1 MTPARPGAAPGLC
14 QTARPMPGPRL
25 AVVAAVCAA
34 AVLGLAAGPAGGAVG
49 HPTPSPAVAAASARA
64 GARSSTGASTT
75 GAPSS
80 SLVPSVTEAERE
92 RVADP
97 ETRRVMDLLTGV
109 LVALA
114 VLVLGITVWF
124 WRSTRPL
131 PASLEALATM
141 SSRRFRR
148 RPPDERD
155 EALDAVHHLKA
166 ATDPPP
172 RASDFLR
179 QVRGEDG

>member
-25 AVVAAVCAA
+25 AVVAAVAAA
-34 AVLGLAAGPAGGAVG
+34 AVLGLAAAPAGGAVAR
-49 HPTPSPAVAAASARA
+49 PEPAAAVTPAAGVGASA
-64 GARSSTGASTT
+64 GASTT
-75 GAPSS
+75 VVPSS
-80 SLVPSVTEAERE
+80 ISVPSVTEAERE

-97 ETRRVMDLLTGV
+97 ETRRAMDLLTGV
-109 LVALA
+109 LIALA